1 MLREL
6 TSTVNRFRTRRGQRL
21 RRQIEALAD
30 HLGRD
35 IVVLDVGGRPDYWA
49 NVGLARIARIEVR
62 ELQRDRARARG
73 WRAVGPRASSLR
85 KVGDARNLSDYADG
99 SVDLVHSN
107 SVIEHV
113 GGWTDMR
120 AMADEMMR
128 VGPRRLDADPGL
140 GIPGGAAF
148 PRPLP
153 ALVRR
158 AAAGA
163 DAVAVGG
170 EAASGGWTC
179 TSGGGG
185 VEMIHLLSRSD
196 VRTLFPGK
204 TIEVER
210 VALLP
215 KSYMVRW
222 MPDGLPLRLRLSCY
236 VLETSS
242 YRRRPVAA
250 LGPCAFPPD
259 MVLSPRWRGGRV
271 VEGAR
276 LESV

>member
-21 RRQIEALAD
+21 RRQIEVLAD

-35 IVVLDVGGRPDYWA
+35 IVVLDVGGRPAYWA
-49 NVGLARIARIEVR
+49 NVGLAHIARIEVLNSSET
-62 ELQRDRARARG
+62 ELEFGLEDGGATDIF
-73 WRAVGPRASSLR
+73 VP

-128 VGPRRLDADPGL
+128 VGRAGWMQTPAWEFPVEPHFRAPFLHWFGEPLRARMLSLSVEELHRGMDRHKRRT
-140 GIPGGAAF
+140 
-148 PRPLP
+148 R
-153 ALVRR
+153 
-158 AAAGA
+158 
-163 DAVAVGG
+163 
-170 EAASGGWTC
+170 
-179 TSGGGG
+179 
-185 VEMIHLLSRSD
+185 VEMIHLLSKGD
-196 VRTLFPGK
+196 VRALFPEK

-210 VALLP
+210 FALWP

-222 MPDGLPLRLRLSCY
+222 MPDGLPLASTTHSQRMHQAD
-236 VLETSS
+236 
-242 YRRRPVAA
+242 AA
-250 LGPCAFPPD
+250 
-259 MVLSPRWRGGRV
+259 
-271 VEGAR
+271 
-276 LESV
+276 